1 MHHLVGWTYHEHYG
15 VTQRSCFFRRR
26 DRNCILVTA
35 NPQPSQH
42 EFVWKWD
49 TPKIQLFIINSS
61 IKLAILWVV
70 YGGIL
75 VYIPFSDTHTPTSH
89 NFCKLS
95 WKDWLAARA
104 DFSLAFPEAAAELE
118 ARMVADMVVG
128 QNPGTRMVP
137 KNSCLIILVNDEWL
151 FHLFPPKYG

>member
-1 MHHLVGWTYHEHYG
+1 MGLVNHNSFTQMHHLVGWTYHEHYG

-75 VYIPFSDTHTPTSH
+75 VYIPFSDTHTHQHLTTSASSLGRIGWPPGLILAWH
-89 NFCKLS
+89 FLRLRQN
-95 WKDWLAARA
+95 WKQEWSLIWLWVKTLVPGWYPKIAA
-104 DFSLAFPEAAAELE
+104 
-118 ARMVADMVVG
+118 
-128 QNPGTRMVP
+128 
-137 KNSCLIILVNDEWL
+137 
-151 FHLFPPKYG
+151 